1 MCRHAAFYWF
11 VLDYMAAEMG
21 DNVVTLQSELPESPF
36 TLGAEGGR
44 LVGAW
49 GCLGGPGVLGV
60 PGFPGGAW
68 GSLFWGVF
76 GGSWGLRV
84 AGGCLFAAGSSL
96 PFPYHRRRMLSMR
109 MQSSFPS

>member
-21 DNVVTLQSELPESPF
+21 DNVVTLQSEPPESPF

-49 GCLGGPGVLGV
+49 GCLGGPGVWVSWGCLGV
-60 PGFPGGAW
+60 LVLGCLWGVLGAAGGPGVPFCGGAEPPIP
-68 GSLFWGVF
+68 
-76 GGSWGLRV
+76 
-84 AGGCLFAAGSSL
+84 L
-96 PFPYHRRRMLSMR
+96 PSTSHA
-109 MQSSFPS
+109 